1 MKSVKQEISKNVSLP
16 TYCLSYTTG
25 IMQQSIYLIYF
36 FLPPTVPEP
45 DPPS

>member
-1 MKSVKQEISKNVSLP
+1 MKSVKQEISNVSLP
-16 TYCLSYTTG
+16 TYCLSYTTEYNAT
-25 IMQQSIYLIYF
+25 INLLNLL